1 MNDNPTREIRRKIAR
16 YLRYERNCPV
26 LALECPCRL
35 ASTYNNGGA
44 ADLLAVD
51 NARQVIEVEIKVS
64 LSDLRADRKKEKHEY
79 FRKLQGMPYKK
90 RKQWRFTNSEK
101 ILEPLEYPTHLFY
114 YAFPEEI
121 VNKATIIC
129 DDLFPYAGI
138 LYPSV
143 SIYGSGAYR
152 IRREFV
158 AVKKKAKPLHPG
170 RISLKQITIL
180 TKHQSGTL
188 VRLLDEMYNWKQASG
203 TQSPDNDDKQG

>member
-1 MNDNPTREIRRKIAR
+1 MVSNDTGEIRRKIAR

-51 NARQVIEVEIKVS
+51 NNRQVIEVEIKVS
-64 LSDLRADRKKEKHEY
+64 ISDLRADRKKEKHEY
-79 FRKLQGMPYKK
+79 FRKLLGMPYKQ
-90 RKQWRFTNSEK
+90 RKKFAWNINGAGQV
-101 ILEPLEYPTHLFY
+101 LVDPLEYPTHLFY
-114 YAFPEEI
+114 YAFPEELI
-121 VNKATIIC
+121 NKAAPIC

-143 SIYGSGAYR
+143 SVYGNGASRY
-152 IRREFV
+152 IQEFV
-158 AVKKKAKPLHPG
+158 AVKKKAKPLHAG
-170 RISLKQITIL
+170 KISLKQITIL

-188 VRLLDEMYNWKQASG
+188 VRLLDEIDTWKRNYSDA
-203 TQSPDNDDKQG
+203 KK

>member
-1 MNDNPTREIRRKIAR
+1 MIKENHTDTEKIRREIAR

-51 NARQVIEVEIKVS
+51 IGRQVIEVEIKVS

-79 FRKLQGMPYKK
+79 FRKLMGMPYKK
-90 RKQWRFTNSEK
+90 RKQWRFTSQERE
-101 ILEPLEYPTHLFY
+101 LEPLDYPTHLFY
-114 YAFPEEI
+114 YAFPEELI
-121 VNKATIIC
+121 NKATPIC

-138 LYPSV
+138 LYPAV
-143 SIYGSGAYR
+143 SFYGSGASRTY
-152 IRREFV
+152 REFV

-170 RISLKQITIL
+170 KISLKQITIL

-188 VRLLDEMYNWKQASG
+188 VRLLDEIGNWKSRYKEVQ
-203 TQSPDNDDKQG
+203 QK